1 MFRLGLEQ
9 AGFIC
14 MGHCEIDKYANKSY
28 QAMHH
33 PKEDEWFAEDI
44 SKVSADSIPDVDLWT
59 GGFPCQDSSLSGKR
73 CGIHG
78 SRTGLFFEF
87 TRLLRERGE
96 YKPRW
101 LVLENVKGL
110 FSVGGTWDFAEVLFE
125 LAALGYGVEYA
136 LLNSSAFG
144 VPQNRERIYIVGDLT
159 ARSTGKILSF
169 RTAGGEALNQIIGG
183 PQGSRIYG
191 TDGVSPTLTS
201 GGGGL
206 GTKTGLYF
214 VKKDPQKGLVVKDRC
229 GTIDANYYKGLGAR
243 QQRTGVIESNLPRAV
258 LQPDKERT
266 WQNGRRMKGPNEAM
280 FTMMASG
287 VHGILQDL
295 RIRRLTP
302 LEAFR
307 LQGVPDEYLERAAAV
322 CSDAQLYKQAG
333 NAVTVPVVRLVGQRI
348 KEYLEAEKQCEKR
361 Q

>member
-1 MFRLGLEQ
+1 
-9 AGFIC
+9 
-14 MGHCEIDKYANKSY
+14 MGHCEIDKHANKSY

-33 PKEDEWFAEDI
+33 PKGGEWFAEDI
-44 SKVSADSIPDVDLWT
+44 SKVSADSLPAVDLWA
-59 GGFPCQDSSLSGKR
+59 GGFPCQDASMSGKR

-78 SRTGLFFEF
+78 ARTGLFFEF
-87 TRLLRERGE
+87 TRLLRECGSD
-96 YKPRW
+96 KPRW
-101 LVLENVKGL
+101 LILENVKGL

-144 VPQNRERIYIVGDLT
+144 VPQNRERIYIIGDLT
-159 ARSTGKILSF
+159 GRSTGKILSF

-214 VKKDPQKGLVVKDRC
+214 VKKDPHKGLVAKGCC

-243 QQRTGVIESNLPRAV
+243 QQRTGVLETSLPQAV
-258 LQPDKERT
+258 IQPDKEKVR
-266 WQNGRRMKGPNEAM
+266 QNGRRIKGPDEAM
-280 FTMMASG
+280 FTLMAGS
-287 VHGILQDL
+287 VHGILLDS

-307 LQGVPDEYLERAAAV
+307 LQGVPDEYFERAAAV
-322 CSDAQLYKQAG
+322 CSDSQLYKQAG
-333 NAVTVPVVRLVGQRI
+333 NAVTVPVVRFIGQRI
-348 KEYLEAEKQCEKR
+348 NGYLGTEK
-361 Q
+361 

>member
-1 MFRLGLEQ
+1 M
-9 AGFIC
+9 
-14 MGHCEIDKYANKSY
+14 
-28 QAMHH
+28 
-33 PKEDEWFAEDI
+33 
-44 SKVSADSIPDVDLWT
+44 
-59 GGFPCQDSSLSGKR
+59 
-73 CGIHG
+73 
-78 SRTGLFFEF
+78 
-87 TRLLRERGE
+87 
-96 YKPRW
+96 
-101 LVLENVKGL
+101 
-110 FSVGGTWDFAEVLFE
+110 GGTWDFAEVLIE

-169 RTAGGEALNQIIGG
+169 RAADGEALNQIIGG

-243 QQRTGVIESNLPRAV
+243 QQRTGVLETSLPQAV
-258 LQPDKERT
+258 IQPDKEKV
-266 WQNGRRMKGPNEAM
+266 WQNGRRMKEPNEAM

-287 VHGILQDL
+287 VHGILLDS

-302 LEAFR
+302 LEACR

>member
-1 MFRLGLEQ
+1 
-9 AGFIC
+9 
-14 MGHCEIDKYANKSY
+14 MGHCEIDKHANKSY

-33 PKEDEWFAEDI
+33 PKGGEWFAEDI
-44 SKVSADSIPDVDLWT
+44 SKVSADSLPAVDLWA
-59 GGFPCQDSSLSGKR
+59 GGFPCQDASMSGKR

-78 SRTGLFFEF
+78 ARTGLFFEF
-87 TRLLRERGE
+87 TRLLRECGSD
-96 YKPRW
+96 KPRW
-101 LVLENVKGL
+101 LILENVKGL

-144 VPQNRERIYIVGDLT
+144 VPQNRERIYIIGDLT
-159 ARSTGKILSF
+159 GRSTGKILSF

-214 VKKDPQKGLVVKDRC
+214 VKKDPHKGLVAKGCC

-243 QQRTGVIESNLPRAV
+243 QQRTGVLETSLPQAV
-258 LQPDKERT
+258 IQPDKEKVR
-266 WQNGRRMKGPNEAM
+266 QNGRRIKGPDEAM
-280 FTMMASG
+280 FTLMAGS
-287 VHGILQDL
+287 VHGILLDS

-307 LQGVPDEYLERAAAV
+307 LQGVPDEYFERAAAV
-322 CSDAQLYKQAG
+322 YSDSQLYKQAG
-333 NAVTVPVVRLVGQRI
+333 NAVTVPVVRFIGQRI
-348 KEYLEAEKQCEKR
+348 NGYLGTEK
-361 Q
+361 

>member
-1 MFRLGLEQ
+1 MFVPT
-9 AGFIC
+9 
-14 MGHCEIDKYANKSY
+14 S
-28 QAMHH
+28 
-33 PKEDEWFAEDI
+33 
-44 SKVSADSIPDVDLWT
+44 
-59 GGFPCQDSSLSGKR
+59 
-73 CGIHG
+73 
-78 SRTGLFFEF
+78 
-87 TRLLRERGE
+87 
-96 YKPRW
+96 
-101 LVLENVKGL
+101 
-110 FSVGGTWDFAEVLFE
+110 
-125 LAALGYGVEYA
+125 
-136 LLNSSAFG
+136 FG
-144 VPQNRERIYIVGDLT
+144 
-159 ARSTGKILSF
+159 A
-169 RTAGGEALNQIIGG
+169 
-183 PQGSRIYG
+183 
-191 TDGVSPTLTS
+191 
-201 GGGGL
+201 
-206 GTKTGLYF
+206 
-214 VKKDPQKGLVVKDRC
+214 
-229 GTIDANYYKGLGAR
+229 
-243 QQRTGVIESNLPRAV
+243 GVIESNLPRAV

>member
-1 MFRLGLEQ
+1 
-9 AGFIC
+9 

-33 PKEDEWFAEDI
+33 PKGGEWFAEDI
-44 SKVSADSIPDVDLWT
+44 SKVSADSLPAVDLWA
-59 GGFPCQDSSLSGKR
+59 GGFPCQDASMSGKR

-78 SRTGLFFEF
+78 ARTGLFFEF
-87 TRLLRERGE
+87 TRLLRECGK

-101 LVLENVKGL
+101 LILENVKGL

-144 VPQNRERIYIVGDLT
+144 VPQNRERIYIIGDLT

-191 TDGVSPTLTS
+191 TDGAAPTLTA
-201 GGGGL
+201 GGGGI
-206 GTKTGLYF
+206 GTKTGLYL
-214 VKKDPQKGLVVKDRC
+214 VKENKE
-229 GTIDANYYKGLGAR
+229 
-243 QQRTGVIESNLPRAV
+243 ESGPRAV
-258 LQPDKERT
+258 IQPDKEKI
-266 WQNGRRMKGPNEAM
+266 WQNGRRIKDPDEAM
-280 FTMMASG
+280 FTLMASS
-287 VHGILQDL
+287 VHGILLDS

-307 LQGVPDEYLERAAAV
+307 LQGVPDEYFDRAAEV

-333 NAVTVPVVRLVGQRI
+333 NAITVPVVRFVGQRI
-348 KEYLEAEKQCEKR
+348 MEYLETEKQMQIYKV
-361 Q
+361 